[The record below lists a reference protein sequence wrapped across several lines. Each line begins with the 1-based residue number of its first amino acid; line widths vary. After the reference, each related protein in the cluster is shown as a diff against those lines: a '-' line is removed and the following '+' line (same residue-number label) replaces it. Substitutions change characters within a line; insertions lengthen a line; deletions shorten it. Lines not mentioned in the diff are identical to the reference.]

1 MDAVHPT
8 RAAERIRL
16 ELELEPR
23 SEDDPIAG
31 VLRAGD
37 GVARPFEG
45 WLELTSA
52 LERARPSA

>member
-1 MDAVHPT
+1 MDAMHPT
-8 RAAERIRL
+8 VTAQRIRL

-23 SEDDPIAG
+23 SEGDPIAG

-52 LERARPSA
+52 LERARPPA